1 MQMVDASDVKESIQ
15 ANTLYGFS
23 DYDYIDNHK
32 CYNFF
37 DCDWFKKLMLIHLP
51 SCYRT
56 VQYAN
61 HINSYSLNQPISPFF
76 ANFPFLSYLGYFS
89 FHGNCNFYDKLVI
102 RLRVV

>member
-37 DCDWFKKLMLIHLP
+37 DCDWFKKLLF
-51 SCYRT
+51 S
-56 VQYAN
+56 AN
-61 HINSYSLNQPISPFF
+61 SL
-76 ANFPFLSYLGYFS
+76 AKLLSDS
-89 FHGNCNFYDKLVI
+89 SI
-102 RLRVV
+102 RQSH